1 MKAVNLIP
9 SDTKRSK
16 GGRATV
22 GTPRGPA
29 VALIGGLVIALTF
42 ATIYVLT
49 SNTIND
55 RKAKLATVQNEVTA
69 AQAQA
74 TKLTNYANFVKLAS
88 SRFATVSQIAT
99 QRFDWHA
106 ALSDLSKVVP
116 PNTSL
121 QSLLGTVSPS
131 AGISGA
137 GGSTG
142 GSAIGTGTLRSTIA
156 APAFEL
162 RGCTKTQDDVARLIS
177 NLRLINGVT
186 RVTLAD
192 ATTPDGSGPGGA
204 AVGVSS
210 TGTSGGCPAN
220 GPSFD
225 LVVFFQPLPGE
236 SSTATTP
243 GTSTTST
250 TTTSTSTTTSA
261 SPSTTASAPATA
273 PTVSATATASS
284 TAAPVSS
291 APGGSK

>member
-9 SDTKRSK
+9 SDNKRSS
-16 GGRATV
+16 GGRAAV
-22 GTPRGPA
+22 GPPRGPA
-29 VALIGGLVIALTF
+29 VALIAGLVVALAF

-49 SNTIND
+49 SNTITD
-55 RKAKLATVQNEVTA
+55 RKAKLATVQNQVTA
-69 AQAQA
+69 AQAA
-74 TKLTNYANFVKLAS
+74 AAKLNNYANFVKLAS
-88 SRFATVSQIAT
+88 SRLATVSQIAT

-116 PNTSL
+116 SNTSL

-131 AGISGA
+131 ASVSGA

-142 GSAIGTGTLRSTIA
+142 GSAIGTGTLRSTIT
-156 APAFEL
+156 APAFEIK
-162 RGCTKTQDDVARLIS
+162 GCTTTQDDVARLMS

-192 ATTPDGSGPGGA
+192 ATKQDATGVVAASSG
-204 AVGVSS
+204 
-210 TGTSGGCPAN
+210 GTSGSCPAN

-243 GTSTTST
+243 GTTTTST

-261 SPSTTASAPATA
+261 SPSTTVSAPATA
-273 PTVSATATASS
+273 STISATATASS